1 MGFEKCSLM
10 KEWCYLRWK
19 KKAWKNADV
28 KNDWILKFAK
38 HFSISTHHI
47 YKISSQFFAII
58 FTTFSIHK
66 IVTEKNS
73 SQFKNWHI
81 AANKTKYFPHELI
94 WQISNF
100 RYSKA
105 TLHAKLKSQKTLW
118 KKKLSQILKVCNEI
132 KACTWSEWNP
142 QISLRKAEEITPQNL
157 ALSLPYFEFF
167 LCMIVKPGG
176 FMQVTNPWLSMKN
189 LFSLF
194 LSPPRNKATQTIFVM
209 TKVYIFAIAKH
220 HSTASFF
227 FLYWKKNWKNSLP
240 KKEKPNQKRSKK
252 GEGERNEK
260 PRYKMTIFWLPPL
273 HN

>member
-1 MGFEKCSLM
+1 M
-10 KEWCYLRWK
+10 
-19 KKAWKNADV
+19 
-28 KNDWILKFAK
+28 
-38 HFSISTHHI
+38 
-47 YKISSQFFAII
+47 
-58 FTTFSIHK
+58 
-66 IVTEKNS
+66 
-73 SQFKNWHI
+73 
-81 AANKTKYFPHELI
+81 
-94 WQISNF
+94 
-100 RYSKA
+100 
-105 TLHAKLKSQKTLW
+105 

-157 ALSLPYFEFF
+157 ALSLPYFEF

-227 FLYWKKNWKNSLP
+227 FLYWKKIEKILSQKKKNRI
-240 KKEKPNQKRSKK
+240 KKDLKK
-252 GEGERNEK
+252 GKAKEMRNRDTKWQFSDFHPSITK
-260 PRYKMTIFWLPPL
+260 PKNYEIFLAFFSRPIIYHKL
-273 HN
+273 SFLSLIMLKSDRILESCSFVMMIMSM